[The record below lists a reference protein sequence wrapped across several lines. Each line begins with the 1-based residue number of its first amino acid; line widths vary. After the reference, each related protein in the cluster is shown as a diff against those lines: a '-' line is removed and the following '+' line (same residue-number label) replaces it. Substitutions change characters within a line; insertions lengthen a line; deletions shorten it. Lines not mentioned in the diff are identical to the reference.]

1 MDDLNIT
8 NSQQMLE
15 DLFRAL
21 YMHFKEGEDL
31 RVQAE
36 QDRNAYQEQWCN
48 KFMEIFSFVSKYGGK
63 MTLHTNTDFQ
73 VKLYHCDKCSVGLI
87 SEKGGYGIEIHP
99 PEPGSDK
106 CRCLEHYL
114 FEHTGN
120 KELYLTLPEITVH
133 ISNGLAKSDAD
144 GKHLEGTK

>member
-63 MTLHTNTDFQ
+63 MTLHTNSDFE
-73 VKLYHCDKCSVGLI
+73 VKMFHSDKCSVGVMG
-87 SEKGGYGIEIHP
+87 GGYSIEVHA
-99 PEPGSDK
+99 PEPGSEK
-106 CRCLEHYL
+106 CKCLEHYIYDSP
-114 FEHTGN
+114 GN
-120 KELYLTLPEITVH
+120 TVLNLTLPEITVH
-133 ISNGLAKSDAD
+133 IANGLARSNAD
-144 GKHLEGTK
+144 HKHLEGTK